1 MVMRWGKPTKNKKRS
16 DPRYF
21 LNENV
26 EEQDISEGPR
36 DKAKMAQSA
45 VAPNPEIAAQLVGVL
60 QSVIPRMD
68 YDVQPKDAVNIMRIL
83 AQRYG
88 LTIVPFDAV
97 NPKKF

>member
-1 MVMRWGKPTKNKKRS
+1 MRWGKPTKNKKRS

-26 EEQDISEGPR
+26 EEQGISEGPG
-36 DKAKMAQSA
+36 DKARMAQSA
-45 VAPNPEIAAQLVGVL
+45 VAPNPEIAGQLVGAL
-60 QSVIPRMD
+60 KSVIPALS
-68 YDVQPKDAVNIMRIL
+68 YDVQPKDAVNVMRIL

-97 NPKKF
+97 KPKKF